1 MCQVTAG
8 GVAGYDLR
16 GGLPGS
22 VSGQGVAMEFRIL
35 GSFEVVGSTG
45 LIDLRGAKRRGLLA
59 CLVVHAGQPLSTDL
73 LVEELWGDGGSGG
86 AARTVQTYVSQLRR
100 LLHDEPASLT
110 TRPGGY
116 VLEVDPADVDAQ
128 RFERGVI
135 ATGTEPDP
143 RRLLAM
149 LDQALNLWR
158 GAPLREFAG
167 AEWADREAT
176 RLEALYLLALHRR
189 HDTLLELD
197 RAVEAAAE
205 LEPLVRSYPLDE
217 RLWGQL
223 MVARYR
229 SGRQA
234 DALSAY
240 QQARRHLVDELGIEP
255 GPELSELEHRILHH
269 DPSLATA
276 TDRTAAAGTQHLSAR
291 GGAEGWY
298 PRTFLLTD
306 IVDSVSLWERDPA
319 AMSQAMA
326 RHVTLI
332 RDVVSA
338 STGELVRAK
347 GEGDSTFSVFV
358 HPSDALAAAAAIHE
372 AVAADLWPSTP
383 PLRVRTGVH
392 TGDAE
397 PRDGD
402 WYGPAVNRAARL
414 RALADGG
421 QTLVSGVTAGL
432 VADNVPDGMRLLY
445 RGRRVLRGIERPEE
459 VWELVAA
466 DDSRLAVPA
475 LAETSGLPFVLTR
488 FVGRS
493 AELER
498 LVELTEGERL
508 VTLTGP
514 GGGGKTRLAVELA
527 RDAQRRGQAVWLA
540 ELAPVQDGQL
550 VAETVAAAVG
560 VEDVADPV
568 EQLLAE
574 PERLDGL
581 LVLDNCEHL
590 LDDCAALAGTLLA
603 AAPGLRVLATSRE
616 PLGLTGERVW
626 PVKPLELPDGSTLE
640 VAALAQVESVELL
653 LDRARAVRPDLEVG
667 TDDMRSV
674 VRVCR
679 ALDGIPLAIE
689 LAAVRLRS
697 LSLGDL
703 ASRLGNQPAVLAR
716 HRSTGPD
723 DARHR
728 TLRLTLDWSYD
739 LLTDDQ
745 QTLARRL
752 SVFAGGFRLDAVES
766 VCGTDLDVLDGIDE
780 LVAKS
785 LVTFDPTTAR
795 YRLLEPIRQYLAERL
810 DETGATETLR
820 RGHAAWVSRL
830 CDRLGT
836 WLAED
841 RRARSRGLREE
852 SNNIELALRW
862 AQVHDPTLVISIVG
876 SLGQYWTF
884 YDQASGRR
892 WSDVAVKAGAGARRE
907 RAKVLLTAGMV
918 AQNDDA
924 QDRSITLLRESL
936 ALYRTADSA
945 AGQATALFWLGRALA
960 GRSGWNITP
969 DEGAEAMQC
978 FEESLRLSTLL
989 GDSSGA
995 GWCRVALS
1003 WAAFWSRDLPRSE
1016 RLADQV
1022 VEECST
1028 AGASHPAGQALHI
1041 LAHIAHAR
1049 GQDDSALEFLQA
1061 AVTLHRDIDERWHL
1075 GGLLFSLAIQ
1085 QAIMGGGD
1093 EALQTLAE
1101 ASRLYVEIGRRQ
1113 NVPEYKL
1120 AAASVIHLARGERT
1134 LSIAAL
1140 GAYLAHVPDDVH
1152 RPRSRAAGFIG
1163 GLVDV
1168 IDTTRAQ
1175 LNSAKVAAARTA
1187 ACGRSLDELIDE
1199 LIIQPANNA
1208 RHRAT
1213 HGSPDDG

>member
-1 MCQVTAG
+1 
-8 GVAGYDLR
+8 
-16 GGLPGS
+16 
-22 VSGQGVAMEFRIL
+22 MEFRIL

-45 LIDLRGAKRRGLLA
+45 PLDLRGAKRRGLLA
-59 CLVVHAGQPLSTDL
+59 CLVVHAGEPLSADR
-73 LVEELWGDGGSGG
+73 LVEELWVDRGSDG
-86 AARTVQTYVSQLRR
+86 AVRTVQTYVSRLRKMLR
-100 LLHDEPASLT
+100 GEAADLVT
-110 TRPGGY
+110 NPGGY
-116 VLEVDPADVDAQ
+116 VLEMDPAAVDAW
-128 RFERGVI
+128 RFEQRLT
-135 ATGTEPDP
+135 AASAEAEPT
-143 RRLLAM
+143 RRLTVLDEALA
-149 LDQALNLWR
+149 LWR
-158 GAPLREFAG
+158 GPPLGEFAG
-167 AEWADREAT
+167 AGWADREAA
-176 RLEALYLLALHRR
+176 RLDALHLQAQQRR
-189 HDTLLELD
+189 YDALMELD
-197 RAVEAAAE
+197 RAREVVVE
-205 LEPLVRSYPLDE
+205 LELLVSAHPLDE
-217 RLWGQL
+217 TLWAQL
-223 MVARYR
+223 MLALYR

-234 DALSAY
+234 DALGAY

-255 GPELSELEHRILHH
+255 SPELTQLEHRILNHE
-269 DPSLATA
+269 PALASPKTQTTA
-276 TDRTAAAGTQHLSAR
+276 GARPASAR
-291 GGAEGWY
+291 DGADSWY

-306 IVDSVSLWERDPA
+306 IVDSVSLWERDPT
-319 AMSQAMA
+319 AMSQAVA
-326 RHVTLI
+326 RHDTII
-332 RDVVSA
+332 RDAVRA
-338 STGELVRAK
+338 SGGEFVRAK

-358 HPSDALAAAAAIHE
+358 HPSEALTAAAAIHQ
-372 AVAADLWPSTP
+372 AVVSEQWPSTTP
-383 PLRVRTGVH
+383 VRVRAGLH

-432 VADNVPDGMRLLY
+432 VAEQIPDGVRLLY
-445 RGRRVLRGIERPEE
+445 RGRRALRGIERPEE

-466 DDSRLAVPA
+466 DDPRLAVPT
-475 LAETSGLPFVLTR
+475 LAKTSGLPFALTR
-488 FVGRS
+488 FVGRG

-498 LVELTEGERL
+498 LVELTENERL

-514 GGGGKTRLAVELA
+514 GGGGKTRMAVELA

-560 VEDVADPV
+560 VEDVPDPV

-590 LDDCAALAGTLLA
+590 LDDCVALAGTLLA

-616 PLGLTGERVW
+616 PLGLSGERVW
-626 PVKPLELPDGSTLE
+626 PVKPLEVPDESKLD
-640 VAALAQVESVELL
+640 VAGLAQVESVELL
-653 LDRARAVRPDLEVG
+653 LDRARAVRPDLEMG
-667 TDDMRSV
+667 ADDTKSV
-674 VRVCR
+674 MQVCR

-689 LAAVRLRS
+689 LAAGRLRS

-723 DARHR
+723 DARHQ

-745 QTLARRL
+745 QTLARGL

-820 RGHAAWVSRL
+820 RAHAAWVSRL

-862 AQVHDPTLVISIVG
+862 AQDHDPTLVISIVG

-892 WSDVAVKAGAGARRE
+892 WSDVAVKAGTGARRE

-945 AGQATALFWLGRALA
+945 AGQATALFWLGRAVA

-969 DEGAEAMQC
+969 DEGAEAVQC

-1003 WAAFWSRDLPRSE
+1003 WAAFWSKDLPRSE
-1016 RLADQV
+1016 GLAHQV
-1022 VEECST
+1022 VEECSA

-1041 LAHIAHAR
+1041 LAHIAQAR
-1049 GQDDSALEFLQA
+1049 GQDDTALEFLQA
-1061 AVTLHRDIDERWHL
+1061 AVRLHRDIDERWHL
-1075 GGLLFSLAIQ
+1075 GGLLFSLAIH

-1101 ASRLYVEIGRRQ
+1101 ASRLYVQIGRRQ
-1113 NVPEYKL
+1113 NLPEYKL
-1120 AAASVIHLARGERT
+1120 AAASVIHLARGDRT

-1140 GAYLAHVPDDVH
+1140 GAYLAHAPDDVYW
-1152 RPRSRAAGFIG
+1152 PRSRAAGFIG

-1168 IDTTRAQ
+1168 IETTRAQ
-1175 LNSAKVAAARTA
+1175 LDSTKVAAARTA

-1208 RHRAT
+1208 RHHAT
-1213 HGSPDDG
+1213 HGSPDGG